1 MTQLISPDDPQYFEV
16 TSDGS
21 YDRHQYKIVSKGGDA
36 IVVDDWETARSVWF
50 SRAPFLSHIDVLDK
64 KTEKKSKGFK

>member
-16 TSDGS
+16 SSDGS

-36 IVVDDWETARSVWF
+36 VVVDDWESARSVWF
-50 SRAPFLSHIDVLDK
+50 SRAPFLSHVEVLDRK
-64 KTEKKSKGFK
+64 EVKGFK